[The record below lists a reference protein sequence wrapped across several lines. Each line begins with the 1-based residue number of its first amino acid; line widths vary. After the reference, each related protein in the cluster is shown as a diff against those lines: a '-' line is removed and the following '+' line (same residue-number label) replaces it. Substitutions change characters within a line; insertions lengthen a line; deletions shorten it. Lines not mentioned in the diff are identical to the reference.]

1 VAVKVETVDL
11 SADTPARPT
20 AANATA
26 AATAAA
32 ATAANATA
40 ASTAASAT
48 AATTVSANAAA
59 TAAATAGVA
68 SPSSAQ
74 LPRSAVNKVTA
85 DNKVTDVIAM
95 CGEIVMVVMAVIGL
109 WSGHSAG

>member
-1 VAVKVETVDL
+1 MAVKVETVDL

-26 AATAAA
+26 TTA
-32 ATAANATA
+32 AANATA
-40 ASTAASAT
+40 ATAAANATTT
-48 AATTVSANAAA
+48 AAAT

-74 LPRSAVNKVTA
+74 LPRSAVTKVNA
-85 DNKVTDVIAM
+85 ANKVTDVIAM
-95 CGEIVMVVMAVIGL
+95 CGEMVMMAMAVIGL
-109 WSGHSAG
+109 WSWHSLG